1 MIYIHPP
8 WQVSSNMSINLCC
21 IRLSV
26 ARKSAWVA
34 ASDPTLY
41 RLWMDAISPYIS
53 LSLYISPLSVS
64 LSISLSISLSLTLSL
79 SLYISLSFSLPL
91 SLTLS
96 LPVSL
101 SLCIYSHWLYHMS
114 LSISL
119 SLSLSPLIVDSLSL
133 SLSLSLMKQ
142 DLLYSI
148 KEKMDF
154 PPRSRDYS
162 AFILLNIILRYFDCW
177 LEHKYNICGSFR
189 ILSAVRDAQLR
200 TIREWRCLYFFT
212 NRNTSN
218 ITWIC
223 HAWDY
228 WSDFCRYM
236 AMSMFPMSLPNRLL
250 ACLPLQMLQVSHK
263 TASTMLCFHFL
274 LLVVEQVYSCS
285 PNFTRPISLP
295 HYL

>member
-1 MIYIHPP
+1 M
-8 WQVSSNMSINLCC
+8 
-21 IRLSV
+21 LSLPI
-26 ARKSAWVA
+26 S
-34 ASDPTLY
+34 L
-41 RLWMDAISPYIS
+41 SPYIS
-53 LSLYISPLSVS
+53 LSS
-64 LSISLSISLSLTLSL
+64 LSL
-79 SLYISLSFSLPL
+79 SLSHSLSHSLSLYFSLFL
-91 SLTLS
+91 SPSLSHTLS
-96 LPVSL
+96 SRLSL

-114 LSISL
+114 LSL
-119 SLSLSPLIVDSLSL
+119 SLSLALSPPLIVDSLSL
-133 SLSLSLMKQ
+133 SLMKP

-162 AFILLNIILRYFDCW
+162 TFILLNIILRYFDCW
-177 LEHKYNICGSFR
+177 LEHNYNICGSFR

-218 ITWIC
+218 NTWIC
-223 HAWDY
+223 HARDY

-250 ACLPLQMLQVSHK
+250 ACLQLQMLQVSRQ